1 MSRNRERTEQLLLQA
16 VGTVLQTDGFQ
27 KLGVNRVAKEAG
39 VDKVLIYRYFGSVDG
54 LLNAYGMSEDF
65 WPSIEEV
72 LGTLPHDIRQL
83 PKSERLSLILIG
95 LLDALRT
102 RPTTIEIMAMEL
114 VQPSPLAKV
123 LEDRRETWSQQ
134 ILTRVFPDLSGS
146 DDQLVVIGNLLVA
159 GFQYL
164 LIKARSTNVYGGI
177 DLQSV
182 EGWQRVTEGLRAISA
197 FNPHSIPRS
206 L

>member
-72 LGTLPHDIRQL
+72 LGSLPHDIRQL
-83 PKSERLSLILIG
+83 PKNERLSLILIG

>member
-16 VGTVLQTDGFQ
+16 VGTVLQTDGFP

-54 LLNAYGMSEDF
+54 LLKAYGMSEEF

-72 LGTLPHDIRQL
+72 LGALPHDIRQL

-95 LLDALRT
+95 LLDALRK
-102 RPTTIEIMAMEL
+102 RPTTIEIMALEL

-123 LEDRRETWSQQ
+123 LEERRETWSQQ
-134 ILTRVFPDLSGS
+134 ILIRVFPDLSS
-146 DDQLVVIGNLLVA
+146 ADDQLVVIGNLLVA

-164 LIKARSTNVYGGI
+164 LIKARSTEVYGGI
-177 DLQSV
+177 AIQSA
-182 EGWQRVTEGLRAISA
+182 EGWQRVTEGLRSIST
-197 FNPHSIPRS
+197 FNPD
-206 L
+206 